1 MNSKNLKEELHKLV
15 DELNDDVA
23 LENFYKAMNY
33 YKLQSGKTEIL
44 DELDSNQLARLL
56 ESVQQ
61 GKNGKTTS
69 HLEMKKEIQQWF
81 SR

>member
-1 MNSKNLKEELHKLV
+1 MNTKNLKEELHKLV

-33 YKLQSGKTEIL
+33 YKLQNSSIEIL
-44 DELDSNQLARLL
+44 DELDSKQLARLL
-56 ESVQQ
+56 ESIEQ
-61 GKNGKTTS
+61 GKAGKTTS